1 MEMLCPECL
10 STLPGPPTG
19 PVVCPGC
26 RADFSVL
33 FTRAAARAPV
43 AMQMAPVQPSVVP
56 LDEKVTVRC
65 PTCGRQYQLPS
76 QAMGKQGKCNCGV
89 TFTLTSAGAA
99 SVSAAPGIAAPVAP
113 KCRNHPS
120 VPATSA
126 CSRCGAWMCS
136 TCSFA
141 RSDGSFLCP
150 SCASSAATAVTAIP
164 GSIGA
169 GPTPGTACRKHP
181 QVAAIRLCATCRAPM
196 CSTCDFGFPGDI
208 HLCPTCA
215 TAPRKMSGKR
225 KGLVVS
231 ALGLATWST
240 IGIVLMFSGALAG
253 AAAEKGFE
261 VVIGLLVG
269 IPAIV
274 GGALGFAC
282 MDRRLG
288 NPPIVWVAAI
298 WNGVLLTT
306 WVVLCVIG
314 SFM

>member
-1 MEMLCPECL
+1 
-10 STLPGPPTG
+10 
-19 PVVCPGC
+19 
-26 RADFSVL
+26 
-33 FTRAAARAPV
+33 
-43 AMQMAPVQPSVVP
+43 
-56 LDEKVTVRC
+56 
-65 PTCGRQYQLPS
+65 
-76 QAMGKQGKCNCGV
+76 
-89 TFTLTSAGAA
+89 
-99 SVSAAPGIAAPVAP
+99 
-113 KCRNHPS
+113 
-120 VPATSA
+120 
-126 CSRCGAWMCS
+126 
-136 TCSFA
+136 
-141 RSDGSFLCP
+141 
-150 SCASSAATAVTAIP
+150 
-164 GSIGA
+164 
-169 GPTPGTACRKHP
+169 
-181 QVAAIRLCATCRAPM
+181 
-196 CSTCDFGFPGDI
+196 
-208 HLCPTCA
+208 
-215 TAPRKMSGKR
+215 MSGKR

-231 ALGLATWST
+231 AMGLATWST